1 MIILEQVFV
10 MSVTNDLSYRLRC
23 LE

>member
-10 MSVTNDLSYRLRC
+10 MSGTNDLSYRLRC